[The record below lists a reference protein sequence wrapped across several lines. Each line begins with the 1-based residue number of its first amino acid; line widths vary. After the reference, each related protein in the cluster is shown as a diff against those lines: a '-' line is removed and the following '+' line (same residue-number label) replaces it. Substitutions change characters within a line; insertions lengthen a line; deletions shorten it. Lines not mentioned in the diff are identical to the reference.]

1 MNFILHI
8 ESLFII
14 QHKIMHP
21 NCVFYKLQEKLPT
34 ILLLRHTIVLE
45 EAIVKDFGPSLEK
58 KNEF

>member
-1 MNFILHI
+1 
-8 ESLFII
+8 
-14 QHKIMHP
+14 MHP
-21 NCVFYKLQEKLPT
+21 YCVFYKLQEKLPT